1 MLHDINLRFT
11 AGEWSLGGTAAA
23 AAGNAVYAP
32 DAITLPVNSSA
43 ALSAEDWYDLGAGEP
58 VHVHVS
64 VTEGFAG
71 TENTRVSF
79 QWGFATDAVG
89 TGFAYAF
96 SSRGFGVSELVAA
109 PAAPGNLST
118 AFAQVSGLVL
128 PWLPMESPDPNNH
141 KFLVMRTVVTGT
153 PGTDNLTAGK
163 IKAYLSVGKG
173 NGIQALKKFHQS
185 GFTV

>member
-11 AGEWSLGGTAAA
+11 AGEWDLGGEAAA
-23 AAGNAVYAP
+23 TAGNPVYAP
-32 DAITLPVNSSA
+32 DAITLPVNSSE

-58 VHVHVS
+58 VYVHVS

-71 TENTRVSF
+71 TAATRVAF
-79 QWGFATDAVG
+79 QWGFATDAAG
-89 TGFAYAF
+89 TGFAFAF
-96 SSRGFGVSELVAA
+96 ATRAFAVAELVAA

-118 AFAQVSGLVL
+118 DFDQISGLVM
-128 PWLPMESPDPNNH
+128 PWMPMDYPDPNNN
-141 KFLVMRTVVTGT
+141 KFLVMRTVITGT
-153 PGTDNLTAGK
+153 PSTDDLTAGK

-173 NGIQALKKFHQS
+173 NGVQALKKFHQS